1 MPRSQLNGSRIMF
14 IYMSGED
21 LGKQNRAI
29 CKKVRASFELIKHGT
44 AEDIMALYEMLKE
57 KGFIN

>member
-1 MPRSQLNGSRIMF
+1 MF